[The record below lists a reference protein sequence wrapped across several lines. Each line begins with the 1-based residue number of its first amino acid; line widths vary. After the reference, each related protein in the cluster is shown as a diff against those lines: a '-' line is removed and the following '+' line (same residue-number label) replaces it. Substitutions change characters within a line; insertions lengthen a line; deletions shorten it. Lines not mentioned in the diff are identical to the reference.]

1 MQTERVG
8 QLGGGAGANMVT
20 KLVMALFLGACACIP
35 VYAVAAD
42 AARVVATGETAPD
55 FTLED
60 QNGRK
65 LTLSAERGRQPVV
78 LIFFRGHW

>member
-1 MQTERVG
+1 MVAK
-8 QLGGGAGANMVT
+8 LILALCLGAGICISGQ
-20 KLVMALFLGACACIP
+20 GA
-35 VYAVAAD
+35 AAE